1 MLKKVAILLLA
12 LSTALTFSVSANEMS
27 SDNQEFFSIKAMDVI
42 KVAPRDPYTRCK
54 KLRKGHPNCPDN
66 VLEILIN
73 ELILEPLKLKCK
85 KAKTCRNEPLDGKVA

>member
-1 MLKKVAILLLA
+1 MLKKATILAGAIF
-12 LSTALTFSVSANEMS
+12 TTLTFSVSANEMS
-27 SDNQEFFSIKAMDVI
+27 SDNQDFFSIKAMDVI

-54 KLRKGHPNCPDN
+54 KLRKGHPDCPDN

-85 KAKTCRNEPLDGKVA
+85 KAKTCRSEPLDGKVV